1 MMSRAVMHG
10 NSGQLYVSPSVA
22 QTQEFSRSKL
32 EPVIMNSPL
41 IYNQYVSP
49 KLVQNVLKKKFT
61 NQSRIDLKYALLD
74 ANRIRGISADYNY
87 FDETQDLLKDVI
99 TVIQE
104 TMSRSLIKKNVYA
117 GTPKRTKGTLAD
129 LWFRSTQYEYAVK
142 SSVSGYWNILGPDN
156 IGRTGLIDKKSGE
169 PLDLRIDKGEW
180 VSTYMHNKDKPKL
193 EGYRVCLLHF
203 AHSPWVKWEKDVIYK
218 MENTSTA
225 LFYNETL
232 GLEYDAGAIP
242 ISKDEVI
249 RACNS
254 QVRMKDEPD
263 RGQLGRLS
271 VMGIDY
277 GPVNSDAS
285 HTCISIV
292 QEREGKMQVVY
303 AKKFLGKEADYAFIH
318 KEIPRLIKK
327 WNCRVLAADYG
338 MGEAPNS
345 EFRAR
350 LGPEK
355 VLAFQHIHTQKE
367 IFKYNSKMRAFTLN
381 RNYVMTKY
389 FDMLKRGHLRLPHW
403 EDISDIAQDIRNVII
418 EFDEVKNTQKFV
430 NTGPDDFVHATIFA
444 VMSLMSLSSNNLN
457 KFLL

>member
-1 MMSRAVMHG
+1 
-10 NSGQLYVSPSVA
+10 
-22 QTQEFSRSKL
+22 
-32 EPVIMNSPL
+32 
-41 IYNQYVSP
+41 
-49 KLVQNVLKKKFT
+49 
-61 NQSRIDLKYALLD
+61 
-74 ANRIRGISADYNY
+74 
-87 FDETQDLLKDVI
+87 
-99 TVIQE
+99 
-104 TMSRSLIKKNVYA
+104 
-117 GTPKRTKGTLAD
+117 
-129 LWFRSTQYEYAVK
+129 
-142 SSVSGYWNILGPDN
+142 
-156 IGRTGLIDKKSGE
+156 
-169 PLDLRIDKGEW
+169 
-180 VSTYMHNKDKPKL
+180 
-193 EGYRVCLLHF
+193 
-203 AHSPWVKWEKDVIYK
+203 